1 MKQDD
6 LKTLRLFSPL
16 YPHIYRQDE
25 YGDLGNMPEDLTAE
39 EACDYEGEILALINR
54 ERLPAEGDRGLA
66 VYLGDDALKRKVY
79 SMKPTVEE
87 WDGKLWGVLEVQTH
101 GELSP
106 SELEALKFEWCGQE
120 SDGWGEGAEQRP
132 IRTSEGELY
141 VSFWSS
147 NSDFFIKTEEELK
160 SAPEQRWGLRMGGM

>member
-16 YPHIYRQDE
+16 YPHIYRRDE
-25 YGDLGNMPEDLTAE
+25 YGDLENMPEDLTAE

-54 ERLPAEGDRGLA
+54 ECLPAEGDRGLA
-66 VYLGDDALKRKVY
+66 GYLGDDALKRKVY

-101 GELSP
+101 GELSL
-106 SELEALKFEWCGQE
+106 SELEALKSEWCGQE

-160 SAPEQRWGLRMGGM
+160 SAPEQRWSLRMGGM

>member
-1 MKQDD
+1 MKQND
-6 LKTLRLFSPL
+6 LKTLHLYSPL
-16 YPHIYRQDE
+16 YPHLYRQDE
-25 YGDLGNMPEDLTAE
+25 YGNFENMPEELTAE
-39 EACDYEGEILALINR
+39 EACDYEGEILALIDR
-54 ERLPAEGDRGLA
+54 ECLPGEGDRALA
-66 VYLGDDALKRKVY
+66 VYLDDDALKSKVY

-106 SELEALKFEWCGQE
+106 SELEALKSEWCGQE
-120 SDGWGEGAEQRP
+120 SDGWGEGLEQRP

-147 NSDFFIKTEEELK
+147 DNNFFIKTEEELK
-160 SAPEQRWGLRMGGM
+160 GGPAFDFGLSIR